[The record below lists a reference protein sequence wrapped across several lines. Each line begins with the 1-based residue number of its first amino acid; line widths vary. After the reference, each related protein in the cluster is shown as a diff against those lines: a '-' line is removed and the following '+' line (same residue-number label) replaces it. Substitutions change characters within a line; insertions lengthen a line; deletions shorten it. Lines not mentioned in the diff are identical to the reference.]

1 MRPGGAKT
9 AAPAVWVGVILL
21 LALLAA
27 CTPED
32 GRTGPPLITGIATL
46 TPEGGHT
53 GPPLQTN
60 AITPTDPPLPTS
72 TATLTPT
79 ATPTAVCTAAGEVTA
94 HEIPSGS
101 LPDPLQ
107 FYVYLP
113 PCYAPDGRYP
123 VLYLLHGQGA
133 TAEHWLSL
141 GLAETADALIASGDL
156 PPLIMVLPYEAESLK
171 NPFENGFGPA
181 LTGDLIPW
189 VDATYAACPD
199 RACRALG
206 GISRGAA
213 WAVHL
218 GFSEWALF
226 GAIGAH
232 SLPPFYGDP
241 GKLPGWV
248 GQIPAGELPALYM
261 DIGDRDIYLAPNAEF
276 DAALTAL
283 AVPHTRLVQP
293 GRHDAA
299 YWALHLP
306 DYLRWY
312 GQQLSGALAP

>member
-107 FYVYLP
+107 FYEI
-113 PCYAPDGRYP
+113 GR
-123 VLYLLHGQGA
+123 
-133 TAEHWLSL
+133 
-141 GLAETADALIASGDL
+141 
-156 PPLIMVLPYEAESLK
+156 
-171 NPFENGFGPA
+171 
-181 LTGDLIPW
+181 
-189 VDATYAACPD
+189 
-199 RACRALG
+199 
-206 GISRGAA
+206 
-213 WAVHL
+213 
-218 GFSEWALF
+218 
-226 GAIGAH
+226 AH
-232 SLPPFYGDP
+232 
-241 GKLPGWV
+241 V
-248 GQIPAGELPALYM
+248 
-261 DIGDRDIYLAPNAEF
+261 
-276 DAALTAL
+276 
-283 AVPHTRLVQP
+283 
-293 GRHDAA
+293 
-299 YWALHLP
+299 
-306 DYLRWY
+306 
-312 GQQLSGALAP
+312 